1 MLRNALK
8 QLDIW
13 LSSPRRRPLI
23 IRGARQVGKST
34 LVRMFAEEHDLD
46 LLEVNLEQHAYL
58 QPLFASL
65 DSGKILDELSILAGK
80 PCGPNTL
87 LFLDEIQTIPV
98 ALAALRYF
106 FEQRPEL
113 PVICAGSLLELVLPT
128 IDVSMPVGRIE
139 YFHLGP
145 LTFSEFAAAVGDDLV
160 HQKLASYRLGAEW
173 SDALH
178 RRAIKLYDLFVKVG
192 GMPEAVATYIQAP
205 EHAMGWRQAQQRII
219 DTYGADF
226 AKYRSRGQWVP
237 VLQQVYRRLPST
249 IGHKVKY
256 SELAPDTRIEKTRQA
271 VQMLIDARIILRA
284 SHTAPPAPPLAANAS
299 HKVYKLYWNDIGLLG
314 RIVGGPMDA
323 AISAE
328 QFVAQHLAYVSAP
341 YEEPALFYWLREG
354 RADNA
359 EIDFL
364 LQRADETG
372 IQIVPVEVK
381 SGSSKRMRSLQ
392 LYCETYQPTLAIRF
406 YDGPPVREMWGATE
420 LVSLPIY
427 MAPYCNQLTNSAV

>member
-1 MLRNALK
+1 MRRNALK

-13 LSSPRRRPLI
+13 FSSPRRRPLI

-34 LVRMFAEEHDLD
+34 LVRMFAEEHDLE

-65 DSGKILDELSILAGK
+65 DSGKILDELAILAGK
-80 PCGPNTL
+80 VCGPRTL
-87 LFLDEIQTIPV
+87 LFLDEIQTIPA

-128 IDVSMPVGRIE
+128 INVAMPVGRIE

-145 LTFSEFAAAVGDDLV
+145 LTFSEFAAALGDELV
-160 HQKLASYRLGAEW
+160 HQKLASYRIGAEW

-178 RRAIKLYDLFVKVG
+178 RRANRLYDLFVKVG

-205 EHAMGWRQAQQRII
+205 EHGLGWRQAQQRII

-256 SELAPDTRIEKTRQA
+256 SELAPDTRIEKTHQA

-284 SHTAPPAPPLAANAS
+284 AHTAPPAPPLAANAS

-314 RIVGGPMDA
+314 RMVGGPMDP

-328 QFVAQHLAYVSAP
+328 QFVAQHLADFSAP

-364 LQRADETG
+364 MQHAEETG
-372 IQIVPVEVK
+372 INIVPVEVK

-392 LYCETYQPTLAIRF
+392 LYCEKYQPKMALRF
-406 YDGPPVREMWGATE
+406 YDGPPVRETWGATA

-427 MAPYCNQLTNSAV
+427 MAAYCNLFINSGA

>member
-1 MLRNALK
+1 MRTVE
-8 QLDIW
+8 
-13 LSSPRRRPLI
+13 PT
-23 IRGARQVGKST
+23 RQVGKST